1 MIDGGIAGQVLYV
14 NLSEQRTWT
23 ESLDETIVRDYVG
36 GLGTCIKLASDLIPR
51 GVAPLSPE
59 SVFVLGVGP
68 LVGTDLPSS
77 SRMYVVGKLPASGT
91 VGWCGAGGY
100 SFGAQLKYAGYDH
113 VVVTGKADK
122 PVYLDIDDQRIY
134 IRDAKDLW
142 GQGVDDTTEFFHEKL
157 DAHPGVLTI
166 GPAGENKST
175 IAMAFVDRI
184 STLGRGGFGAV
195 MGSKNLKAIVVQGT
209 GEVTVSDRKR
219 FNKLSRSVLNTIRSY
234 PYLKEWQDLGML
246 KSFPMVPVEVYKR
259 MKERRAACVSCPVG
273 CKDVV
278 RIPDGPFAGLVKHT
292 SSALNLFTPMMYG
305 MKDPWNA
312 VKLVTDLDSYGM
324 DMFEIFGLM
333 GMARDLSASGV
344 ISLAS
349 EEPEIDLT
357 SLPSMSIWAEKI
369 ARRHGTG
376 NLLADGFTTV
386 METLGPEAKQYAPAL
401 IKGIHPYAGPGAAL
415 PWDRFGTMELGQV
428 LDPRGPHVGSGGS
441 PTYFAIRPLD
451 VFPKHLKRMGVPEDA
466 VDRILGPDRNEL
478 HVGRLLRYSHTWFA
492 TLGSLGLCARGQ
504 VNRFYNADLCAEA
517 YEAATGISTSA
528 ADLRKRIERVW
539 TTFRE
544 LNILEGLDASKES
557 LPDQWF
563 KKSGFKDYLTG
574 EPLRKEQAEEMKREY
589 FDEWGVSDE
598 IDKA

>member
-77 SRMYVVGKLPASGT
+77 SRMYVVGKLPGSGT

-324 DMFEIFGLM
+324 DMFEFFGLM